1 MALTVKPLHPIFAA
15 EATGIR
21 IGSEVSPAVVEEIED
36 LMAKFAVLVLRD
48 QNCTDEEQ
56 IAFAKFF
63 GPRESPAGATTYG
76 PQNANRLPMYMF
88 DAGNIGLDG
97 EILPLD
103 NARRQ
108 MRLGD
113 RLWHSDS
120 SFNPLP
126 TKWSMLSG
134 RVIPPAGGNTDFA
147 DARAGYDTLPDS
159 TKQKLEGL
167 VAEHSI
173 WHSRVKGGMPAEMIG
188 TAQLNVLPPVYQP
201 IVRTIPR
208 SGRKALMVGSH
219 AGRIPG
225 MPAEEGRKLLEE
237 LTEHVTQPKHVYS
250 HAWKQGDLVMWDNRC
265 TLHRATPFD
274 DTKFKRDM
282 RRTTVDEF
290 APSWAMVG

>member
-1 MALTVKPLHPIFAA
+1 MALTIKELHPVFAA
-15 EATGIR
+15 EASGIK
-21 IGSEVSPAVVEEIED
+21 IGPNISADLVEEIED
-36 LMAKFAVLVLRD
+36 LMAKYATLVLRD

-56 IAFAKFF
+56 IEFARLF
-63 GPRESPAGATTYG
+63 GPRETPAGATTYG
-76 PQNANRLPMYMF
+76 PKNANRLPRYMF

-97 EILPLD
+97 NILPLD
-103 NARRQ
+103 SERRA
-108 MRLGD
+108 MRMGD

-147 DARAGYDTLPDS
+147 DARAAYDSLSDEM
-159 TKQKLEGL
+159 KQKLEGL

-173 WHSRVKGGMPAEMIG
+173 WHSRVKGGMKAEMIG
-188 TAQLNVLPPVYQP
+188 TAQHNVLPPVYQP

-208 SGRKALMVGSH
+208 SNRKALMVGSH

-225 MPAEEGRKLLEE
+225 MPTEEGRKLLEQ
-237 LTEHVTQPKHVYS
+237 LTDHVTQSKYVYS

-274 DTKFKRDM
+274 DTVHKRDM